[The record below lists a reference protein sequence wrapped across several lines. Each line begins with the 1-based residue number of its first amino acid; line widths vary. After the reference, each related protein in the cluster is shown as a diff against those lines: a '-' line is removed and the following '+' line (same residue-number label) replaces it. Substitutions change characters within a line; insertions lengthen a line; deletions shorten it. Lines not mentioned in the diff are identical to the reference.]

1 MLFRTWTVA
10 GAIAA
15 GLALAGTPP
24 AVADIVIYNAQHE
37 SLTKAWIEAFTKET
51 GIKATYRQGS
61 DLELGNVIVQEGR
74 NSPAD
79 VFLTENSPAMALV
92 DNAGL
97 LATIDAATL
106 ALVPAEFRAGTGR
119 WVGIAAR
126 TTVFVYNKAKVP
138 ADKLPKSMLDLAD
151 AAWKGRWAAA
161 HTGADFQAI
170 VAALLELKGEAAT
183 AAWLNGMKANATK
196 LGGNAAVMR
205 AVNAGEFDGGI
216 IYHYYYAQDQARTG
230 EGSKNVAL
238 HYFKNG
244 DPGAFVSVSGGG
256 VLASSKNQQEAQAFV
271 KWTLSKTGQDIMTK
285 SALEYAVATGAPSHP
300 ALVPLDTLQAPRLDP
315 AKLASK
321 KVTEMMLAAGLI

>member
-1 MLFRTWTVA
+1 MSFRTWIVA

-15 GLALAGTPP
+15 GLALAGAAP
-24 AVADIVIYNAQHE
+24 AGADIVIYNAQHE
-37 SLTKAWIEAFTKET
+37 SLTKLWIEAFTKET

-61 DLELGNVIVQEGR
+61 DLELGNVLVQEGR

-79 VFLTENSPAMALV
+79 VFLTENSPAVALV

-97 LATIDAATL
+97 LVPIDAATL
-106 ALVPAEFRAGTGR
+106 ALVPGEFRAGNGR

-138 ADKLPKSMLDLAD
+138 AGALPKSMLDLAD
-151 AAWKGRWAAA
+151 ASWKGRWAAA
-161 HTGADFQAI
+161 HAGADFQAI
-170 VAALLELKGEAAT
+170 VAGLLELKGEAAT
-183 AAWLNGMKANATK
+183 AAWLRGMKANATK

-216 IYHYYYAQDQARTG
+216 IYHYYYTQDQARTG

-244 DPGAFVSVSGGG
+244 DPGAFVSVSGAG

-271 KWTLSKTGQDIMTK
+271 RWILSKTGQDIMTN
-285 SALEYAVATGAPSHP
+285 SALEYAVATGAASHP
-300 ALVPLDTLQAPRLDP
+300 ALVPLDTLQAPKLDP

-321 KVTEMMLAAGLI
+321 KVTEMMLAAGLL